1 MAGYL
6 PSSCLDSRYL
16 HATRRLVVKELP
28 FTDGSC
34 GTLVVR
40 DVLYEEYEELDS
52 RRRKTVLSLGRRV
65 VKELPFTVKERAVVC
80 RTTREGAAVYGS
92 GGVLLS

>member
-1 MAGYL
+1 MHVIPSRQDSKGTSFQGDMTVEKSPSGRVFWKDMAGYL

-16 HATRRLVVKELP
+16 HATRRLVVKELL

-34 GTLVVR
+34 RTLVVQ

-52 RRRKTVLSLGRRV
+52 RRHKT
-65 VKELPFTVKERAVVC
+65 A
-80 RTTREGAAVYGS
+80 
-92 GGVLLS
+92 